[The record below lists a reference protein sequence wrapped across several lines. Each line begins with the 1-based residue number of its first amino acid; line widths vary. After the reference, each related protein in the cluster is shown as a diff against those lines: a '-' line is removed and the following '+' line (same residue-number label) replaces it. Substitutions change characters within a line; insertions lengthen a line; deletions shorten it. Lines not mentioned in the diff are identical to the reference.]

1 MEARYGGEG
10 NEEIVGAKPY
20 FTGNLVNQAI
30 ENDHL
35 SSESYECPQ
44 AKVAML
50 QKSR

>member
-1 MEARYGGEG
+1 MEARYRGEG
-10 NEEIVGAKPY
+10 NQEIVGAKPHV
-20 FTGNLVNQAI
+20 TGNLVDPTV

-35 SSESYECPQ
+35 STEGFERPQ